1 MSTAMLVA
9 RRAAATI
16 LGAGAVLVAGA
27 ATAAADPPPGC
38 GAVDI
43 TAVEAQVAGSLTG
56 YFITHPDVNAFFS
69 GVQGLP
75 KAEAYKQTKAYLAA
89 NPQVQNDLNV
99 IRGPVFDLR
108 NRCGIPTNN
117 LIRGVL

>member
-1 MSTAMLVA
+1 MSTALLVA

-16 LGAGAVLVAGA
+16 LGAGAVLVGGA
-27 ATAAADPPPGC
+27 ATAAADPAPGC

-43 TAVEAQVAGSLTG
+43 TAVEASGAGNLTG

-69 GVQGLP
+69 SVQGLP
-75 KAEAYKQTKAYLAA
+75 KAEAYSKTKAFLAD